1 MMKNNSAYFKNIFHI
16 GDMYLDHVFLNL
28 NTSLLYLHVQIL
40 ITVYIFAFVQK
51 FVMFNDGL

>member
-1 MMKNNSAYFKNIFHI
+1 MIKNDSAYFKNIFHI
-16 GDMYLDHVFLNL
+16 GDMHLDHVFLNL
-28 NTSLLYLHVQIL
+28 NTNLLYLHVQIL